1 MIMKN
6 NVFAIVSIM
15 IILFVSGSLIG
26 ETAQKTIPI
35 NTIDQKIIDQI
46 VTVGGRIVSVLAPRS
61 EQAPYS
67 IYLTDDTESIRIV
80 VWKNVYDALTI
91 KEKLK
96 ADARVSVTG
105 TVKDYRG
112 NLNIYVNAPT
122 DIRMMDGGAGSGK
135 NDATKTSAVTPAPVA
150 PAPAGI
156 FSPGQVNA
164 SMLEKTVT
172 VQGVVKAYTLARSER
187 SPYSV
192 DLKDDAGVLRV
203 VYWSDV
209 AKSLSFAPA
218 PGQTLRIT
226 GQVSEYRGNLQ
237 LRVRGA
243 ADIKQVELGAVA
255 PAGIAPAVSPAEAGT
270 TTKPLATNVTPA
282 PAVATPAS
290 QVVAPAQILS
300 PGSITKESIGKTVKV
315 KGKIVNIRPSWME
328 TAPNTVS
335 ISDGAG
341 TIDYVYW
348 PDVDAKLTAEQK
360 PVVGKIIIVEGE
372 VSEFRG
378 KLQVRVKSPEKITF

>member
-1 MIMKN
+1 MKN
-6 NVFAIVSIM
+6 KVFAIVSIM
-15 IILFVSGSLIG
+15 IFLFVSGSLIA

-35 NTIDQKIIDQI
+35 NTIDQKMIDQI
-46 VTVGGRIVSVLAPRS
+46 VTVGGRIVSVLAPRT

-67 IYLTDDTESIRIV
+67 LYLTDDTESIRIV

-91 KEKLK
+91 KENLK
-96 ADARVSVTG
+96 PGAKILVTG

-122 DIRMMDGGAGSGK
+122 DIRMMDGTATSGK
-135 NDATKTSAVTPAPVA
+135 DEATISTVTIAPVV
-150 PAPAGI
+150 PTPTGVL
-156 FSPGQVNA
+156 SPSQVNA
-164 SMLEKTVT
+164 SILEKTVT
-172 VQGVVKAYTLARSER
+172 VQGVVKAYTVARSER
-187 SPYSV
+187 APYSV

-209 AKSLSFAPA
+209 AKSLSFTPD

-243 ADIKQVELGAVA
+243 ADIKQVEMGAVV
-255 PAGIAPAVSPAEAGT
+255 PAGIAPAVSPAAAGT
-270 TTKPLATNVTPA
+270 TTKPLATNVPPA
-282 PAVATPAS
+282 PAVATPTS
-290 QVVAPAQILS
+290 QVIAPAQILS
-300 PGSITKESIGKTVKV
+300 PGSVTKESIGKTVKV

-360 PVVGKIIIVEGE
+360 PVVGKTIIVEGE

-378 KLQVRVKSPEKITF
+378 KLQVRVKSPGKITF

>member
-6 NVFAIVSIM
+6 KVFAIVSI
-15 IILFVSGSLIG
+15 IIFLFVSGSLIA

-35 NTIDQKIIDQI
+35 NTIDQKMIDQI
-46 VTVGGRIVSVLAPRS
+46 VTVGGRIVSVLAPRT

-67 IYLTDDTESIRIV
+67 LYLTDDTESIRIV

-91 KEKLK
+91 KEKIK
-96 ADARVSVTG
+96 ADARVFVTG

-112 NLNIYVNAPT
+112 NLNIYVNAST

-135 NDATKTSAVTPAPVA
+135 DEATKTSAVTPAPVA

-156 FSPGQVNA
+156 LSPGQVNA
-164 SMLEKTVT
+164 SILEKTVT
-172 VQGVVKAYTLARSER
+172 VQGVVKAYTPARSER
-187 SPYSV
+187 APYSV

-203 VYWSDV
+203 VYWIDV
-209 AKSLSFAPA
+209 SKVLSFTPA

-243 ADIKQVELGAVA
+243 ADIKQVEMGAVA
-255 PAGIAPAVSPAEAGT
+255 PAGIAPAAS
-270 TTKPLATNVTPA
+270 PA

-300 PGSITKESIGKTVKV
+300 PGSVTKESVGKTVKV

-360 PVVGKIIIVEGE
+360 PVVGKPIIVEGE
-372 VSEFRG
+372 VTEFRG
-378 KLQVRVKSPEKITF
+378 KLQVRVTSPGKITF

>member
-1 MIMKN
+1 MKN
-6 NVFAIVSIM
+6 KVFAFVSIM
-15 IILFVSGSLIG
+15 IFLFVSSSLTA

-35 NTIDQKIIDQI
+35 NTIDQKMIDQI
-46 VTVGGRIVSVLAPRS
+46 VTVGGRIVSILAPRS

-67 IYLTDDTESIRIV
+67 LYLTDDTESIRVV

-91 KEKLK
+91 KEQLK
-96 ADARVSVTG
+96 AGAKIFVTG
-105 TVKDYRG
+105 TVRDYRG

-122 DIRMMDGGAGSGK
+122 DIRMMDSGVGSVK
-135 NDATKTSAVTPAPVA
+135 DETAKTSAITPVPVA
-150 PAPAGI
+150 PTPAGI
-156 FSPGQVNA
+156 LSPGQVNA
-164 SMLEKTVT
+164 SMLERTVT
-172 VQGVVKAYTLARSER
+172 VQGVVKSYAVARNER

-192 DLKDDAGVLRV
+192 DLKNDTGVLRV

-209 AKSLSFAPA
+209 SKLLNFTPA

-237 LRVRGA
+237 LRVRNA
-243 ADIKQVELGAVA
+243 AGVKQVEIGAVA
-255 PAGIAPAVSPAEAGT
+255 PAGTPAVSPLPG
-270 TTKPLATNVTPA
+270 
-282 PAVATPAS
+282 VATPAS
-290 QVVAPAQILS
+290 QVVAPSQILS

-335 ISDGAG
+335 ISDGSG
-341 TIDYVYW
+341 TIDIVYW
-348 PDVDAKLTAEQK
+348 PDIDAKLTAEQK
-360 PVVGKIIIVEGE
+360 PVVGKTVIVEGE

-378 KLQVRVKSPEKITF
+378 KLQVRVKSPDKITY

>member
-1 MIMKN
+1 MNGGAIMKN
-6 NVFAIVSIM
+6 KVFAFVSIM
-15 IILFVSGSLIG
+15 IFLFVSSSLTA

-35 NTIDQKIIDQI
+35 NTIDQKMIDQI
-46 VTVGGRIVSVLAPRS
+46 VTVGGRIVSILAPRS

-67 IYLTDDTESIRIV
+67 LYLTDNTESIRVV

-91 KEKLK
+91 KEQLK
-96 ADARVSVTG
+96 AGAKIFVTG
-105 TVKDYRG
+105 TVRDYRG

-122 DIRMMDGGAGSGK
+122 DIRMMDSGVGSVK
-135 NDATKTSAVTPAPVA
+135 DETAKTSAITPVPVA

-156 FSPGQVNA
+156 LSPGQVNA
-164 SMLEKTVT
+164 SMLERTVT
-172 VQGVVKAYTLARSER
+172 VQGVVKSYAVARNER

-192 DLKDDAGVLRV
+192 DLKNDTGVLRV

-209 AKSLSFAPA
+209 SKLLNFTPA

-237 LRVRGA
+237 LRVRNA
-243 ADIKQVELGAVA
+243 AGVKQVEIGVVA
-255 PAGIAPAVSPAEAGT
+255 PAG
-270 TTKPLATNVTPA
+270 TPA
-282 PAVATPAS
+282 PSPLPGVATPAS
-290 QVVAPAQILS
+290 QVVAPSQILS

-335 ISDGAG
+335 ISDGSG
-341 TIDYVYW
+341 TIDIVYW
-348 PDVDAKLTAEQK
+348 PDIDAKLTAEQK
-360 PVVGKIIIVEGE
+360 PVVGKTVIVEGE

-378 KLQVRVKSPEKITF
+378 KLQVRVKSPDKITY

>member
-1 MIMKN
+1 MNGGAIMKN
-6 NVFAIVSIM
+6 KVFAFVSIM
-15 IILFVSGSLIG
+15 IFLFVSSSLTA

-35 NTIDQKIIDQI
+35 NTIDQKMIDQI
-46 VTVGGRIVSVLAPRS
+46 VTVGGRIVSILAPRS

-67 IYLTDDTESIRIV
+67 LYLTDDTESIRVV

-91 KEKLK
+91 KEQLK
-96 ADARVSVTG
+96 AGAKIFVTG
-105 TVKDYRG
+105 TVRDYRG

-122 DIRMMDGGAGSGK
+122 DIRMMDSGVGSVK
-135 NDATKTSAVTPAPVA
+135 DETAKTSAITPVPVA

-156 FSPGQVNA
+156 LSPGQVNA
-164 SMLEKTVT
+164 SMLERTVT
-172 VQGVVKAYTLARSER
+172 VQGVVKSYAVARNER

-192 DLKDDAGVLRV
+192 DLKNDTGVLRV

-209 AKSLSFAPA
+209 SKLLNFTPA

-237 LRVRGA
+237 LRVRNA
-243 ADIKQVELGAVA
+243 AGVKQVEIGAVA
-255 PAGIAPAVSPAEAGT
+255 PAG
-270 TTKPLATNVTPA
+270 TPA
-282 PAVATPAS
+282 ASPLPGVATPAS
-290 QVVAPAQILS
+290 QVVAPSQILS

-335 ISDGAG
+335 ISDGSG
-341 TIDYVYW
+341 TIDIVYW
-348 PDVDAKLTAEQK
+348 PDIDAKLTAEQK
-360 PVVGKIIIVEGE
+360 PVVGKTVIVEGE

-378 KLQVRVKSPEKITF
+378 KLQVRVKSPDKITY

>member
-1 MIMKN
+1 MKN
-6 NVFAIVSIM
+6 NVLAIVSIM
-15 IILFVSGSLIG
+15 IFLFVSGSLIG

-35 NTIDQKIIDQI
+35 NTIDQKMIDQI
-46 VTVGGRIVSVLAPRS
+46 VTVGGRIVSVLAPRT

-67 IYLTDDTESIRIV
+67 LYLTDDTESIRIV

-91 KEKLK
+91 KEKIK
-96 ADARVSVTG
+96 ADARIFVTG

-112 NLNIYVNAPT
+112 NLNIYVNAST
-122 DIRMMDGGAGSGK
+122 DIRMMDGSAGSGK
-135 NDATKTSAVTPAPVA
+135 DEATKTSAVTPAPVA
-150 PAPAGI
+150 PAPVGI
-156 FSPGQVNA
+156 LSPGQVNA
-164 SMLEKTVT
+164 SILEKTVT
-172 VQGVVKAYTLARSER
+172 VQGVVKAYTPARSER
-187 SPYSV
+187 APYSV

-209 AKSLSFAPA
+209 SKVLSFTPA

-226 GQVSEYRGNLQ
+226 GQVSEYRSNLQ

-243 ADIKQVELGAVA
+243 ADIKQVEMHAVA
-255 PAGIAPAVSPAEAGT
+255 PAGIAPAVSPAAAGT
-270 TTKPLATNVTPA
+270 TTNPVATNVSPV

-300 PGSITKESIGKTVKV
+300 PGSVTKESVGKTVKV
-315 KGKIVNIRPSWME
+315 KGKVVNIRPSWME

-348 PDVDAKLTAEQK
+348 PDVDTKLTAEQK
-360 PVVGKIIIVEGE
+360 PVVGKTIIVEGE

-378 KLQVRVKSPEKITF
+378 KLQVRVTSPGEITF

>member
-1 MIMKN
+1 MFIANFTKVGGMIMKN
-6 NVFAIVSIM
+6 NVFAIVSVM

-35 NTIDQKIIDQI
+35 NTIDQKMIDQI
-46 VTVGGRIVSVLAPRS
+46 VTVGGRIVSVLASRS

-67 IYLTDDTESIRIV
+67 IYLTDETESIRIV

-91 KEKLK
+91 KEKIK
-96 ADARVSVTG
+96 ADARILVTG

-122 DIRMMDGGAGSGK
+122 DIRLMDGGASSGK
-135 NDATKTSAVTPAPVA
+135 DDATKTSAVTPAPVA

-156 FSPGQVNA
+156 LSPGQVNA

-209 AKSLSFAPA
+209 AKSLSFTPD

-243 ADIKQVELGAVA
+243 ADIKQVEMGAVV
-255 PAGIAPAVSPAEAGT
+255 PAGTAPAVS
-270 TTKPLATNVTPA
+270 PA

-300 PGSITKESIGKTVKV
+300 PGSVTKESVGKTVKV

-348 PDVDAKLTAEQK
+348 PDVDTKLTAEQK
-360 PVVGKIIIVEGE
+360 PVVGKTIIVEGE

-378 KLQVRVKSPEKITF
+378 KLQVRVKSPKKITF

>member
-1 MIMKN
+1 MKN
-6 NVFAIVSIM
+6 KVFAIVSIM
-15 IILFVSGSLIG
+15 IFLFVSGSLIA

-35 NTIDQKIIDQI
+35 NTIDQKMIDQI
-46 VTVGGRIVSVLAPRS
+46 VTVGGRIVSVLAPRT

-67 IYLTDDTESIRIV
+67 LYLTDDTESIRIV

-91 KEKLK
+91 KEKIK
-96 ADARVSVTG
+96 ADARILVTG

-122 DIRMMDGGAGSGK
+122 DIRLMDGGAGSGK
-135 NDATKTSAVTPAPVA
+135 DDATKTSTVTPAPVM

-156 FSPGQVNA
+156 LSPGQVNA

-209 AKSLSFAPA
+209 AKSLSFTPD

-243 ADIKQVELGAVA
+243 ADIKQVEMGAVV
-255 PAGIAPAVSPAEAGT
+255 PAGTAPAVS
-270 TTKPLATNVTPA
+270 PA

-300 PGSITKESIGKTVKV
+300 PGSVTKESVGKTVKV

-348 PDVDAKLTAEQK
+348 PDVDTKLTAEQK
-360 PVVGKIIIVEGE
+360 PVVGKTIIVEGE

-378 KLQVRVKSPEKITF
+378 KLQVRVKSPKKITF